1 MNNKLLSF
9 LGITRKSGNIIFGMD
24 SVKKEI
30 LNDKIRLLLITQD
43 ISENSFGEIS
53 KTANEHN
60 IKMLKIHVTKD
71 EINNATGKY
80 AAIMGISNE
89 NFSKKIISLVTEN
102 IEQNEN
108 IIREEFNI

>member
-1 MNNKLLSF
+1 
-9 LGITRKSGNIIFGMD
+9 MD

-30 LNDKIRLLLITQD
+30 LNDKIRLLLITKD

-53 KTANEHN
+53 QTANEHN
-60 IKMLKIHVTKD
+60 IQMLKINVTKD

-108 IIREEFNI
+108 TIREEFNI